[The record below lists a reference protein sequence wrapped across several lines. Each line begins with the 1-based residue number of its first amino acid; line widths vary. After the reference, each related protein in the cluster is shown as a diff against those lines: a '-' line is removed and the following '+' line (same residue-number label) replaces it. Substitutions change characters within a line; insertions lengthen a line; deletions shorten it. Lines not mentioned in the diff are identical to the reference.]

1 MSQKE
6 IDKLD
11 LAARAGWL
19 YYVAGYTQEEIA
31 CEFGISRQSAQR
43 MVSLSISEKLIKVR
57 LDHPISNCM
66 KLASQLKKKYSLKK
80 CDIVPSANGENT
92 TIGLGQAG
100 AKMMTEYLESEEPII
115 MAIGTGRILKKVAN
129 ELSLMNCIH
138 HRLLALVGNM
148 KIDGSASPH
157 VVVSKIADKI
167 NATYYPMHLPVIV
180 RTKEEKEILHNQ
192 STTQNILNIANEMS
206 VSFVGIGHFDENAP
220 LFRDNFI
227 TKDELDSLIKAKA
240 VGDIIGWAYDING
253 NIIEGYTNDRVTSI
267 PLDVNSDKTVIGIAA
282 GENKLQAIKS
292 ALKGKLINGLITNE
306 ECAKI
311 LLA

>member
-1 MSQKE
+1 MSQKKIE
-6 IDKLD
+6 KLD

-31 CEFGISRQSAQR
+31 SEFGISRQSAQR

-80 CDIVPSANGENT
+80 CEIVPSANGENT

-100 AKMMTEYLESEEPII
+100 AQMMTEYLESEEPII
-115 MAIGTGRILKKVAN
+115 MAIGTGRVLKKVAN
-129 ELSLMNCIH
+129 ELSPMDCNQ

-157 VVVSKIADKI
+157 VVVSKIADKV

-180 RTKEEKEILHNQ
+180 STEEEKELLHNQ
-192 STTQNILNIANEMS
+192 RTSQNILNIAKEVS
-206 VSFVGIGHFDENAP
+206 VSFVGIGHFNENAP
-220 LFRDNFI
+220 LFKDNFI
-227 TKDELDSLIKAKA
+227 TKHELDSLLHKQA

-253 NIIEGYTNDRVTSI
+253 NIIDGCTNDRVTSI
-267 PLDVNSDKTVIGIAA
+267 PIKANSSKTVIGIAA
-282 GENKLQAIKS
+282 GENKVQAIKS
-292 ALKGKLINGLITNE
+292 ALEGQLINGLITNE
-306 ECAKI
+306 ACARI